1 MTVARDIWVEDYRHC
16 LAVSSI
22 SQTKI
27 DLALDD
33 QIEALEES
41 SSTLTVIVVVVVE
54 ARAVGGGSSL
64 LLFIGRCRL
73 HQFFIVSRRKIAFW
87 HQRKQIW

>member
-1 MTVARDIWVEDYRHC
+1 MTVARDIWVEDYCHWLTVGC
-16 LAVSSI
+16 I

-33 QIEALEES
+33 KIEALEES
-41 SSTLTVIVVVVVE
+41 SSALTVIVVVVVE
-54 ARAVGGGSSL
+54 ARAIGGATCSSL

-73 HQFFIVSRRKIAFW
+73 HQLFIVGLRKITFG
-87 HQRKQIW
+87 HQRK